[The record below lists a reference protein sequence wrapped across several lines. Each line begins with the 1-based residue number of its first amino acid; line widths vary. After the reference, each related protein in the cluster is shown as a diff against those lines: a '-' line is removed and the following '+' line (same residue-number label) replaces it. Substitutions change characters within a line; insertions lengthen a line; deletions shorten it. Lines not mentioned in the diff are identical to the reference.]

1 MNQMSLFG
9 RYCIT
14 FFLFLSLSITVA
26 YSQSGVDHHLHIRS
40 ESGSEAL
47 IRILEEVRN
56 QEGIQLEESI
66 GAEEVLRLMDSTG
79 TEKAVLLSVAYMFAM
94 PDVDFENE
102 EAGVREENRFTAR
115 QMEYAPDRLK
125 AFCSVNPLSDYA
137 LDEIRWCGNDG
148 RFTGL
153 KLHFANS
160 SIDLR
165 NTSHLERLEAVFQ
178 LAEELNLAV
187 IVHVWTRNPDYGERD
202 AKIFIE
208 NILQKTNS
216 VPVQI
221 AHLGGPGTFSDVTDT
236 VAKTFVREFEESDQK
251 YNNVYFDIA
260 EVPVRMSNNDTQ
272 EITNE
277 KRMLNRRMEQ
287 RIRELGVDRI
297 LWGTDYIAGPATVYN
312 EKIESVSLPND
323 LMKEIIENPSPYFE

>member
-1 MNQMSLFG
+1 MHLFC
-9 RYCIT
+9 RSFT
-14 FFLFLSLSITVA
+14 TLFLILGLSVSAVYTQTV
-26 YSQSGVDHHLHIRS
+26 VDNHLHIRS

-115 QMEYAPDRLK
+115 QVEYAPDRLK
-125 AFCSVNPLSDYA
+125 VFCSVNPLSDYA

-165 NTSHLERLEAVFQ
+165 NTSHLERLKAVFQ
-178 LAEELNLAV
+178 MAEELNLAV
-187 IVHVWTRNPDYGERD
+187 IVHVWTRNPEYGERD

-236 VAKTFVREFEESDQK
+236 VAKTFVREFEESGQN

-260 EVPVRMSNNDTQ
+260 EVPVRISNSDTQ

-277 KRMLNRRMEQ
+277 KRMLNRSMEQ
-287 RIRELGVDRI
+287 RIRELGVERI
-297 LWGTDYIAGPATVYN
+297 LWGTDYIAGPAAVYN

-323 LMKEIIENPSPYFE
+323 LMKEINENPSPYFE